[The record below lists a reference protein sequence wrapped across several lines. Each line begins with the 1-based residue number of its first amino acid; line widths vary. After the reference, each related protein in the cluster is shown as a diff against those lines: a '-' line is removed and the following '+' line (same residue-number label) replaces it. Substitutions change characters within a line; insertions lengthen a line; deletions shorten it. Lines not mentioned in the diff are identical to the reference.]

1 MYKKLLLL
9 LTIVLSA
16 SMMSMAQ
23 DTKTVT
29 GVVLDGLDGSPL
41 PGATVT
47 ITGNTSIGVSTDFDG
62 KFTLNVPTATKT
74 ITVAFVGMQ
83 SAIVDVTT
91 NTTLRIVLK
100 EDAELV
106 DEVVVMGYGSA
117 KKLGSVTGSVATVN
131 ADKIQNIPTAN
142 FTDALQG
149 QVAGLSVLSASGE
162 PTASASIRMRG
173 INSISAGVEPLFILD
188 GSPIT
193 YDVFNALNPSDI
205 ASVTVLKDASSTAI
219 YGSRAANGVI
229 VLTSKKGKMGEK
241 PTVRIG
247 AMYGVSNMINS
258 GTKMMNAQQYMRFQ
272 EILDPTIKNDPN
284 WTNHKNIVTQ
294 NGINTDW
301 TDYVYRDN
309 APTYQLIASINGGSE
324 NTNYY
329 LSLNQFSKEGIEPQS
344 GVRRTS
350 LRFNED
356 IRFND
361 IFKLG
366 FDVNLSYNKSETNPE
381 QNASDGIY
389 TTNPTVFARL
399 ARPDDS
405 PRYYTLDKNGKATFG
420 KRADYLHYSKLFN
433 PYYLADYRDR
443 ASNTIHLDASIYEQ
457 FTPVNGL
464 ILRAAQALS
473 SYDDQYTSI
482 TKPVDAYVSP
492 MGDRVDMFGDG
503 SSASRTES
511 AQRYYQL
518 TSTNTA
524 EYMFDINKKHMF
536 TVLLGHES
544 IISKSDGFS
553 AYRAGLT
560 DPDLL
565 LITNATE
572 EPVVSQS
579 VVETVVN
586 SFFGEVAY
594 DYSDKYFLSASI
606 RRDGSS
612 RFSKDHRWSTFWS
625 VGGRW
630 NMMKESFMED
640 LQSWVNQLDLK
651 ASYGTTGNSSIGDY
665 AYFGLASG
673 QGVQYGG
680 ESGLVI
686 SQSSVKDLTW
696 ETVAQANVGFETRL
710 FNRFTLGVEYYHK
723 TTSDMLLSIPYSY
736 TTGFSSG
743 PGNIGS
749 MTNKGVDIDINVD
762 IINNPDMYWGVKANF
777 NYNKNEIT
785 ELFNGLDEYVI
796 SNSGLKLQV
805 GKPFG
810 EFYLVE
816 RSHIDP
822 RDGKQVWYD
831 ADGNLTKTY
840 DATNNSVFTGKQRFA
855 HWTGGFGT
863 TFQWKGLSVS
873 ADFTWALGKYAMNND
888 LYFYENAA
896 MGGTYNQSESMLNMW
911 TSPGQVTDIPAA
923 SEQIQ
928 MDDHLLEDASFC
940 RLKKLTIGYNL
951 PETWFSNM
959 QFVKGVNVYA
969 TGRNLLT
976 FTKYT
981 GFDPEPDSNVIQFN
995 YPNTREYI
1003 IGCEI
1008 TF

>member
-9 LTIVLSA
+9 LTIVLST

-47 ITGNTSIGVSTDFDG
+47 ITGNTAIGVSTDFDG

-131 ADKIQNIPTAN
+131 ADKIHNIPTAN

-193 YDVFNALNPSDI
+193 YEVFNALNPSDI

-258 GTKMMNAQQYMRFQ
+258 GTKMMNSQQYMKFQ

-284 WTNHKNIVTQ
+284 WINHKNIVTQ
-294 NGINTDW
+294 NDINTDW

-309 APTYQLIASINGGSE
+309 APTYQLSASINGGSE

-344 GVRRTS
+344 GVHRTS

-405 PRYYTLDKNGKATFG
+405 PRYYTLDKNGKAIFG

-433 PYYLADYRDR
+433 PYYLADCRDR

-464 ILRAAQALS
+464 ILRVAQALS

-612 RFSKDHRWSTFWS
+612 RFSQDHRWSTFWS

-651 ASYGTTGNSSIGDY
+651 ASYGTTGNSSI
-665 AYFGLASG
+665 GLASG

-749 MTNKGVDIDINVD
+749 MVNKGVDIDINVD

-855 HWTGGFGT
+855 PWTGGFGT

-911 TSPGQVTDIPAA
+911 TSPGQITDIPAA

>member
-1 MYKKLLLL
+1 MK
-9 LTIVLSA
+9 
-16 SMMSMAQ
+16 
-23 DTKTVT
+23 
-29 GVVLDGLDGSPL
+29 
-41 PGATVT
+41 
-47 ITGNTSIGVSTDFDG
+47 
-62 KFTLNVPTATKT
+62 
-74 ITVAFVGMQ
+74 
-83 SAIVDVTT
+83 
-91 NTTLRIVLK
+91 
-100 EDAELV
+100 
-106 DEVVVMGYGSA
+106 
-117 KKLGSVTGSVATVN
+117 
-131 ADKIQNIPTAN
+131 
-142 FTDALQG
+142 
-149 QVAGLSVLSASGE
+149 
-162 PTASASIRMRG
+162 
-173 INSISAGVEPLFILD
+173 
-188 GSPIT
+188 
-193 YDVFNALNPSDI
+193 
-205 ASVTVLKDASSTAI
+205 
-219 YGSRAANGVI
+219 
-229 VLTSKKGKMGEK
+229 
-241 PTVRIG
+241 
-247 AMYGVSNMINS
+247 
-258 GTKMMNAQQYMRFQ
+258 FQ

-284 WTNHKNIVTQ
+284 WINHKNIVTQ

-405 PRYYTLDKNGKATFG
+405 TRYYTLDKNGKATFG

-433 PYYLADYRDR
+433 PYYLADCRDR

-536 TVLLGHES
+536 TVLFGHES

-855 HWTGGFGT
+855 PWTGGFGT

>member
-1 MYKKLLLL
+1 MLKKLLFL
-9 LTIVLSA
+9 LTTALFVSTTTL
-16 SMMSMAQ
+16 AQ
-23 DTKTVT
+23 STKKVT
-29 GVVLDGLDGSPL
+29 GVVVDGIDGSPL

-47 ITGNTSIGVSTDFDG
+47 VTGNTGIGVSTDFDG
-62 KFTLNVPTATKT
+62 KFTLEVPVATKT
-74 ITVAFVGMQ
+74 ITVAFVGMKPQ
-83 SAIVDVTT
+83 TIEAKAGT
-91 NTTLRIVLK
+91 NLRIVLQ

-117 KKLGSVTGSVATVN
+117 KKLGSVTGSVATIN

-149 QVAGLSVLSASGE
+149 QIAGLSVLSSSGE

-173 INSISAGVEPLFILD
+173 VNSISAGVTPLFILD

-193 YDVFNALNPSDI
+193 YDVFNALNPADI

-241 PTVRIG
+241 PTVRVG
-247 AMYGVSNMINS
+247 AMFGVSNMINS
-258 GTKMMNAQQYMRFQ
+258 GAKMMNAQQYMKFQ
-272 EILDPTIKNDPN
+272 ELLDPSIKNNPN
-284 WTNHKNIVTQ
+284 WIQHKNIVTA

-309 APTYQLIASINGGSE
+309 APTYQLNASVNGGSE

-329 LSLNQFSKEGIEPQS
+329 LSLNHFSKEGIEPQS
-344 GVRRTS
+344 GVERTS

-356 IRFND
+356 IRISD
-361 IFKLG
+361 MFKVG

-405 PRYYTLDKNGKATFG
+405 PNYYTVDANGKATFG
-420 KRADYLHYSKLFN
+420 ERADYLHYSKLFN
-433 PYYLADYRDR
+433 PYYLADNRER
-443 ASNTIHLDASIYEQ
+443 ASRTIHLDANIYEQ
-457 FTPVNGL
+457 ITPIKGL
-464 ILRAAQALS
+464 VLRASQALS
-473 SYDDQYTSI
+473 SYDDKYSSL
-482 TKPVDAYVSP
+482 TKPVKSYVSP
-492 MGDRVDMFGDG
+492 MGDLVDMFGDG

-511 AQRYYQL
+511 TSRYYQL
-518 TSTNTA
+518 TATNTA
-524 EYMFDINKKHMF
+524 EYIFDINKKHMF
-536 TVLLGHES
+536 TVLLGQEA
-544 IISKSDGFS
+544 IISKSEGFS
-553 AYRAGLT
+553 AYRAGLS
-560 DPDLL
+560 DPDLT

-579 VVETVVN
+579 VVETVFN
-586 SFFGEVAY
+586 SFFGEASY
-594 DYSDKYFLSASI
+594 NYSDKYFFSASL

-612 RFSKDHRWSTFWS
+612 KFSKDNRWSTFWS
-625 VGGRW
+625 IGGRW
-630 NMMKESFMED
+630 NMMKENFMENFKPW
-640 LQSWVNQLDLK
+640 LNQLDLK

-665 AYFGLASG
+665 AYFGLVSG
-673 QGVQYGG
+673 QGVQYNG
-680 ESGLVI
+680 ENGLI
-686 SQSSVKDLTW
+686 LSQSSVKDLTW
-696 ETVAQANVGFETRL
+696 ETVAQANIGFEARV
-710 FNRFTLGVEYYHK
+710 FDRFTLGFEYYHK
-723 TTSDMLLSIPYSY
+723 KTSDMLLSIPYSY

-743 PGNIGS
+743 AGNIGA
-749 MTNKGVDIDINVD
+749 MVNKGIDINVD
-762 IINNPDMYWGVKANF
+762 VDIINKPDMYWGIKANV

-816 RSHIDP
+816 RSHIDS

-855 HWTGGFGT
+855 PWTGGFGT

-888 LYFYENAA
+888 RYFYENAA
-896 MGGTYNQSESMLNMW
+896 MGGTYNQSEDMLNMW
-911 TSPGQVTDIPAA
+911 TTPGQITDIPAA
-923 SEQIQ
+923 TEQMQ
-928 MDDHLLEDASFC
+928 MDDHLLENASFC
-940 RLKKLTIGYNL
+940 RLKKLTIGYDL
-951 PETWFSNM
+951 PKAWLSKIL
-959 QFVKGVNVYA
+959 FVKGINVYA

-976 FTKYT
+976 FTEYT

>member
-1 MYKKLLLL
+1 MLKKLLFL
-9 LTIVLSA
+9 LTTALCVSTTVL
-16 SMMSMAQ
+16 AQ
-23 DTKTVT
+23 NTKKVT
-29 GVVLDGLDGSPL
+29 GVVVDGIDGSPL

-47 ITGNTSIGVSTDFDG
+47 VTGNTGIGVSTDFDG
-62 KFTLNVPTATKT
+62 KFTLEVPASTKT
-74 ITVAFVGMQ
+74 ITVAFVGMKAQ
-83 SAIVDVTT
+83 IIDAKAGT
-91 NTTLRIVLK
+91 NLRIALQ

-117 KKLGSVTGSVATVN
+117 KKLGSVTGSVATIN

-149 QVAGLSVLSASGE
+149 QIAGLSVLSSSGE
-162 PTASASIRMRG
+162 PVASASIRMRG
-173 INSISAGVEPLFILD
+173 INSITAGVTPLFILD
-188 GSPIT
+188 GNPIT
-193 YDVFNALNPSDI
+193 YEVFNALNPADI

-247 AMYGVSNMINS
+247 AMFGVSNMINS
-258 GTKMMNAQQYMRFQ
+258 GANMMNAQQYMQFQ
-272 EILDPTIKNDPN
+272 ELLDPSIKNDPN
-284 WTNHKNIVTQ
+284 WIEHKNIVTA

-301 TDYVYRDN
+301 TDYIYRDN
-309 APTYQLIASINGGSE
+309 APTYQLNASINGGSE

-329 LSLNQFSKEGIEPQS
+329 LSLNHFSKEGIEPQS
-344 GVRRTS
+344 GVERTS

-356 IRFND
+356 VRVSD
-361 IFKLG
+361 MFKVG
-366 FDVNLSYNKSETNPE
+366 FDVNLSYIKSETNPE
-381 QNASDGIY
+381 QNSTDGIY

-405 PRYYTLDKNGKATFG
+405 PHYYTVDANGKATFG
-420 KRADYLHYSKLFN
+420 ERADYLHYSKLFN
-433 PYYLADYRDR
+433 PYYLADNRER
-443 ASNTIHLDASIYEQ
+443 ASRTIHIDGNIYEQ
-457 FTPVNGL
+457 LTPIKGL
-464 ILRAAQALS
+464 VLRASQAIS
-473 SYDDQYTSI
+473 AYDDKYSSL
-482 TKPVDAYVSP
+482 TKPAKAYTSP
-492 MGDRVDMFGDG
+492 MGDNVDMFGDG
-503 SSASRTES
+503 SSATRTES
-511 AQRYYQL
+511 IDRYYQL
-518 TSTNTA
+518 TATNTA
-524 EYMFDINKKHMF
+524 EYMFDIDKKHMF
-536 TVLLGHES
+536 TVLLGQEA
-544 IISKSDGFS
+544 IVSKSEGF
-553 AYRAGLT
+553 AAKRAGLS
-560 DPDLL
+560 DPDLT

-579 VVETVVN
+579 VVETVFN
-586 SFFGEVAY
+586 SFFGEASY
-594 DYSDKYFLSASI
+594 NYADKYFFSASL

-612 RFSKDHRWSTFWS
+612 KFSENNRWSTFWS

-630 NMMKESFMED
+630 NMMKESFMENFKPW
-640 LQSWVNQLDLK
+640 LNQLDLK
-651 ASYGTTGNSSIGDY
+651 TSYGTTGNSSIGDY
-665 AYFGLASG
+665 AYFGLVSG
-673 QGVQYGG
+673 QGVQYNG
-680 ESGLVI
+680 ENGLI
-686 SQSSVKDLTW
+686 LSQASVKDLTW
-696 ETVAQANVGFETRL
+696 ETVAQANFGFEARL
-710 FNRFTLGVEYYHK
+710 FNRFTLGLEYYHK
-723 TTSDMLLSIPYSY
+723 KTSDMLLSIPYSY

-743 PGNIGS
+743 AGNIGA
-749 MTNKGVDIDINVD
+749 MVNKGIDIDINVD
-762 IINNPDMYWGVKANF
+762 IINKPDMYWGFKANV

-796 SNSGLKLQV
+796 SNTGLKLQV

-855 HWTGGFGT
+855 PWTGGFGT
-863 TFQWKGLSVS
+863 TFLWKGITVS

-888 LYFYENAA
+888 RYFYENAA
-896 MGGTYNQSESMLNMW
+896 MGGTYNQSEEMLNIW
-911 TSPGQVTDIPAA
+911 TTPGQVTDIPAA
-923 SEQIQ
+923 TEQVQ
-928 MDDHLLEDASFC
+928 MDDHLLENASFC
-940 RLKKLTIGYNL
+940 RLKKLTIGYDL
-951 PETWFSNM
+951 PKSWVSKLG
-959 QFVKGVNVYA
+959 FVQGINVYA

-976 FTKYT
+976 FTEYT

>member
-1 MYKKLLLL
+1 MFRKLLFLL
-9 LTIVLSA
+9 AIFTCA
-16 SMMSMAQ
+16 SIASFAQ
-23 DTKTVT
+23 DTKKVT
-29 GVVLDGLDGSPL
+29 GVVIDGVDGSPL

-47 ITGNTSIGVSTDFDG
+47 VTGNTSIGVSTDFDG
-62 KFTLNVPTATKT
+62 KFTLEVPTATKT
-74 ITVAFVGMQ
+74 ITVAFVGMKP
-83 SAIVDVTT
+83 VVTDAT
-91 NTTLRIVLK
+91 PGTTLRIVLH

-106 DEVVVMGYGSA
+106 EEVVVMGYGSA

-149 QVAGLSVLSASGE
+149 QVAGLSVLSSSGE

-173 INSISAGVEPLFILD
+173 INSISAGVDPLFILD

-247 AMYGVSNMINS
+247 AMFGVSNMINS
-258 GTKMMNAQQYMRFQ
+258 GTKMMNAQQYMQFQ
-272 EILDPTIKNDPN
+272 EMLDPSIANDKNWIK
-284 WTNHKNIVTQ
+284 HKDIITK

-301 TDYVYRDN
+301 TDYIYRDN
-309 APTYQLIASINGGSE
+309 APTYQLSASVNGGSD
-324 NTNYY
+324 NTSYY

-344 GVRRTS
+344 GVQRTS

-356 IRFND
+356 IRFSD
-361 IFKLG
+361 MFKLG

-381 QNASDGIY
+381 QNAGDGIY

-405 PRYYTLDKNGKATFG
+405 PRYYTLDNENNATFG

-433 PYYLADYRDR
+433 PYYLADNRDR
-443 ASNTIHLDASIYEQ
+443 ESRTLHLDASIYEQ
-457 FTPVNGL
+457 LTPVNGL
-464 ILRAAQALS
+464 VLRAAQALS

-482 TKPVDAYVSP
+482 TKPVSAYTSP
-492 MGDRVDMFGDG
+492 MGDLVDLFGDG

-553 AYRAGLT
+553 AYRAGLS

-572 EPVVSQS
+572 EPVVAQS

-586 SFFGEVAY
+586 SFFGEGSYNFA
-594 DYSDKYFLSASI
+594 DKYFLNASI

-630 NMMKESFMED
+630 NMMKENFMES
-640 LQSWVNQLDLK
+640 LKPWMNQLDIK

-673 QGVQYGG
+673 QGVQYNG
-680 ESGLVI
+680 ENGLII

-696 ETVAQANVGFETRL
+696 ETVAQANIGFETRL

-743 PGNIGS
+743 AGNIGT
-749 MTNKGVDIDINVD
+749 MVNQGIDLDINVD
-762 IINNPDMYWGVKANF
+762 IISTPDMYWGFKANV

-796 SNSGLKLQV
+796 GNSGLKLQV
-805 GKPFG
+805 GKPYG
-810 EFYLVE
+810 EFFLVE

-831 ADGNLTKTY
+831 ADGNLTKVY

-855 HWTGGFGT
+855 PWTGGFGT

-896 MGGTYNQSESMLNMW
+896 MGGTYNQSEKMLNMW
-911 TSPGQVTDIPAA
+911 TAPGQKTDIPAA

-928 MDDHLLEDASFC
+928 MDDHLLENASFC

-951 PETWFSNM
+951 PESWLAGM
-959 QFVKGVNVYA
+959 QFVKGINIYA

-976 FTKYT
+976 FTNYT

>member
-131 ADKIQNIPTAN
+131 ADKIHNIPTAN

-193 YDVFNALNPSDI
+193 YEVFNALNPSDI

-258 GTKMMNAQQYMRFQ
+258 GTKMMNSQQYMKFQ

-284 WTNHKNIVTQ
+284 WINHKNIVTQ
-294 NGINTDW
+294 NDISTDW

-309 APTYQLIASINGGSE
+309 APTYQLSASINGGSE

-356 IRFND
+356 IRLND

-433 PYYLADYRDR
+433 PYYLADCRDR

-594 DYSDKYFLSASI
+594 DYSEKYFLSASI

-696 ETVAQANVGFETRL
+696 ETVAQANVGFEARL

-749 MTNKGVDIDINVD
+749 MVNKGVDIDINVD

-855 HWTGGFGT
+855 PWTGGFGT